1 MVCVRLVVLING
13 SETSVTNNV
22 LHFVVEARYVID
34 TLDVVQRGVEMIHTE
49 AASKCPSVLVLI
61 CLPSI

>member
-22 LHFVVEARYVID
+22 LHFVVEARHVID
-34 TLDVVQRGVEMIHTE
+34 TLDVVQRGVEMIRTE
-49 AASKCPSVLVLI
+49 AASKCSVSYQKI
-61 CLPSI
+61 IS